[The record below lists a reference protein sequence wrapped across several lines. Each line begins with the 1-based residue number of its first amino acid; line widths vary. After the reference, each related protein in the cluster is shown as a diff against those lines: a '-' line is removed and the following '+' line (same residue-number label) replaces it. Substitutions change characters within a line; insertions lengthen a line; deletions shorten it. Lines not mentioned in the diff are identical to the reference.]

1 VEDNN
6 IEFDFKTASFIDDN
20 KTIDTELDSTERKEY
35 IIEVDFKGCR
45 KGYYL
50 NSKSVSLKV
59 GDSVIVD
66 CDNGEDMGVVSSLIN
81 KSLRAELTEDGEI
94 IRKGNNIDSRRLEE
108 NRKIEDKILIDA
120 RKQAKLHNLD
130 MKFIDIEYK
139 FDRKKLVFYFTADG
153 RVDFRELVKVFAGEY
168 RTRIELRQIG
178 VRDEAQRIGGIG
190 ICGRELC
197 CSKFLK
203 NFVSINVA
211 MARDQNLF
219 VKPEKFS
226 GACGKLMC
234 CLKYEHEFYLNA
246 KKGIPEIGTMIKT
259 TKGIWFVNSVDVFK
273 KTLTLTS
280 SSNDMLVYSFEQVG
294 ELIKLLSPNSITNS
308 NNGQNGNNHSAPADA
323 QNGEAREACPTCV
336 DGKCSNDCKVS
347 DIDLTAFKKR
357 FEKVEPMETIKMDE
371 DDFSMKIAKKPAEKI
386 IEKPAPVKPVVKENA
401 PLKTEAVERRSEP
414 RETKKDDRPRRPFN
428 RDQQRNNNKP
438 GEERTPNNN
447 RRPDQPRRN
456 PNQDNSVA
464 RSNNSDAVERAER
477 PERPEKS
484 ERRPFDKNRNQPRN
498 DRPNNRQFDKSKKDT
513 GEK

>member
-20 KTIDTELDSTERKEY
+20 KMIEAELDSTERKEY

-94 IRKGNNIDSRRLEE
+94 IRKGNHIDSRRLEE

-120 RKQAKLHNLD
+120 RKQAKIHNLD

-308 NNGQNGNNHSAPADA
+308 NNGQNGNNHNNSSDVS
-323 QNGEAREACPTCV
+323 GEPKTACPSCV
-336 DGKCSNDCKVS
+336 DGKCSNSCKVS
-347 DIDLTAFKKR
+347 DVDLTAFKKR
-357 FEKVEPMETIKMDE
+357 FEKSEPMETIKLDE
-371 DDFSMKIAKKPAEKI
+371 NEFSMKAPKKGAEKN
-386 IEKPAPVKPVVKENA
+386 IEAPAAKQ
-401 PLKTEAVERRSEP
+401 TEKDNPSPRTDAVERRSEP
-414 RETKKDDRPRRPFN
+414 REGKKDDRPRRPIN
-428 RDQQRNNNKP
+428 RDQQRNSGKP
-438 GEERTPNNN
+438 GEERPQNNN

-456 PNQDNSVA
+456 PNQENNA
-464 RSNNSDAVERAER
+464 GRTNNSDATERTER
-477 PERPEKS
+477 PERPERDNR
-484 ERRPFDKNRNQPRN
+484 ERRPYDKNRNQPRN
-498 DRPNNRQFDKSKKDT
+498 DRPANRNFDKPKKDNS
-513 GEK
+513 EK